1 MPVYVGTSGWQYS
14 HWRGVFYPQTLP
26 QKDWFAFYAERFQT
40 VEVNNT
46 FYRLPNAEV
55 FQHWA
60 EGCPPDFRF
69 ALKFS
74 RYLTHIKRLL
84 DPSGPV
90 DRFLKAAKPLG
101 AKAGPLLLQLPP
113 SFEID
118 LDRLD
123 ATLGA
128 FPRHA
133 KVAVEFRDDSWY
145 KEEVR
150 EVLVR
155 HRASLCLA
163 DRGEELVTPAWS
175 TTNWGYVRFHLGKGK
190 PDSGYRPLALQ
201 GWAKRIAGLWK
212 PDQAV
217 FVYFNNDPNACAIR
231 DAARL
236 AGYLKELGIEV
247 SRTPSSPESAS
258 F

>member
-14 HWRGVFYPQTLP
+14 HWRGIFYPGKLP
-26 QKDWFAFYAERFQT
+26 QKDWFAYYAGRFQT

-46 FYRLPNAEV
+46 FYRLPKAEV

-60 EGCPPDFRF
+60 EGSPPDFRF

-74 RYLTHIKRLL
+74 RYLTHIKRLRE
-84 DPSGPV
+84 PSEPV
-90 DRFLKAAKPLG
+90 ERFLQAARPLG

-123 ATLGA
+123 ATLSA
-128 FPRHA
+128 FPSHV

-145 KEEVR
+145 AEEVR
-150 EVLVR
+150 DVLVR
-155 HRASLCLA
+155 HRAALCLA
-163 DRGEELVTPAWS
+163 DREEELVTPAWG
-175 TTNWGYVRFHLGKGK
+175 TTNWGYVRFHWGKGR
-190 PDSGYRPLALQ
+190 PDSGYRPPALRA
-201 GWAKRIAGLWK
+201 WAERIAALWK
-212 PDQAV
+212 PEQDV
-217 FVYFNNDPNACAIR
+217 FVYFNNDASACAIR

-236 AGYLKELGIEV
+236 AGYLKELEIQV
-247 SRTPSSPESAS
+247 SRTPSPP
-258 F
+258 